1 MSASMKNI
9 TKNIFLNAITCP
21 TLGWLMRT
29 GADVKQ
35 TLTLGEILRIEQG
48 NEVGQRARGLY
59 PEGILVKNID
69 LVAAS
74 KETWELISD
83 PCVSVIFEGTFL
95 VDGYVAKTDILKRSD
110 DGWHMIEVKSSVN
123 DKEEFIDDMAYSL
136 MVLDKAGLKI
146 SKVSLLLIS
155 KAFRLG
161 TSPENL
167 FVEIDHTDRVIKR
180 TEVFKSIW
188 KQIDEITGS
197 SDKPDPAICYE
208 CRDCDHSGECVLKG
222 IDSPIFDLPRLNQSK
237 FEKFKKL
244 NILDITDIPD
254 DFPLTEH
261 HKIVRESVLTK
272 KTFIGSDLK
281 NELDSI
287 SWPASYLDF
296 ETLMTAIPLYPGI
309 APFTQIP
316 VLYSIHK
323 CGKPGNVIGHQDYL
337 ADYRKDSRR
346 ELAENLIRDLQG
358 EGSIIVYSNFE
369 RTIINQLCV
378 ICPDLF
384 VPLNL
389 LLERMIDLEVII
401 RKNFYH
407 PDFHGST
414 SIKRTLPVLVP
425 AITYEGME
433 IGDGDSA
440 MAAFAYLALGK
451 YNEEESTDVIN
462 NLVIY
467 CGQDTLAMVK
477 LHEKLVENVGGG

>member
-1 MSASMKNI
+1 MKNI
-9 TKNIFLNAITCP
+9 SKKIFLDAIACP

-29 GADVKQ
+29 GGDGKQ
-35 TLTLGEILRIEQG
+35 TLTLGERFRIEQG
-48 NEVGQRARGLY
+48 TEVGQRARGLY
-59 PEGILVKNID
+59 PEGILVKNKD

-74 KETWELISD
+74 EETWELISNG
-83 PCVSVIFEGTFL
+83 VSVIFEGTFL
-95 VDGYVAKTDILKRSD
+95 IDSYVAKTDILKRCD
-110 DGWHMIEVKSSVN
+110 DGWHMIEVKSGVN
-123 DKEEFIDDMAYSL
+123 DKAEFIDDMAYSF

-155 KAFRLG
+155 KDFRLG
-161 TSPENL
+161 MSRENL
-167 FVEIDHTDRVIKR
+167 FVEIDHTDRVMKR
-180 TEVFKSIW
+180 TEAFKSLW
-188 KQIDEITGS
+188 KQIDAITCS
-197 SDKPDPAICYE
+197 PDRPDPVICYE
-208 CRDCDHSGECVLKG
+208 CRDCDHSGECLLKG
-222 IDSPIFDLPRLNQSK
+222 IDNPIFDLPRLGKSK
-237 FEKFKKL
+237 FENLKNL
-244 NILDITDIPD
+244 NIMDITDIPD

-261 HKIVRESVLTK
+261 QIIVRECVLTK
-272 KTFIGSDLK
+272 KPSIGTDLK

-296 ETLMTAIPLYPGI
+296 ETMMTAIPLYPDI
-309 APFTQIP
+309 APYTQIP

-323 CGKPGNVIGHQDYL
+323 CSKPGDVIGHHSYL

-346 ELAENLIRDLQG
+346 ELAENLIKDLQG

-369 RTIINQLCV
+369 RTVINQLSV

-389 LLERMIDLEVII
+389 LLERIIDLEVII

-407 PDFHGST
+407 PYFHGST

-451 YNEEESTDVIN
+451 YNEEESADVIN
-462 NLVIY
+462 NLVTY
-467 CGQDTLAMVK
+467 CSQDTLAMVK
-477 LHEKLVENVGGG
+477 LHEKLVEIM